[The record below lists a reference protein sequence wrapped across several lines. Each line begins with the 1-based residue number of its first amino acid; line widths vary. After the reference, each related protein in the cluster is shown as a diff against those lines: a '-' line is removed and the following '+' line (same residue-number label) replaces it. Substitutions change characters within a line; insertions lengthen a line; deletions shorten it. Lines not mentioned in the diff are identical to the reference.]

1 MQSLD
6 VISVN
11 LWQLL
16 VSLLNLVL
24 IFVIVKF
31 LLYKPVKKMLMNR
44 QNAIEEDYNRA
55 EEAKNQALIEKQ
67 QYEEK
72 LSGAKKEADGVIR
85 SAVKI
90 AKAREN
96 EIIENAK
103 SEAEGIVNRAKEE
116 ALLEKKKAENEVK
129 KEIIEV
135 GALLSEKMLKREIKK
150 EDHKEMIDSFIEEIG
165 EDNDAD
171 S

>member
-1 MQSLD
+1 MQALD

-31 LLYKPVKKMLMNR
+31 LLYKPVKKMLINR

-72 LSGAKKEADGVIR
+72 LSGAKKEADGVIS

-135 GALLSEKMLKREIKK
+135 GALLSEKMLKREINK

>member
-16 VSLLNLVL
+16 VSLLNLVI
-24 IFVIVKF
+24 IFVIVKRF
-31 LLYKPVKKMLMNR
+31 LYKPVKKMLTNR

-55 EEAKNQALIEKQ
+55 EEAKNQALTEKQ

-103 SEAEGIVNRAKEE
+103 AEAQGIVSRAKED

-135 GALLSEKMLKREIKK
+135 GALLSEKMLKREINK

-165 EDNDAD
+165 EENDAD